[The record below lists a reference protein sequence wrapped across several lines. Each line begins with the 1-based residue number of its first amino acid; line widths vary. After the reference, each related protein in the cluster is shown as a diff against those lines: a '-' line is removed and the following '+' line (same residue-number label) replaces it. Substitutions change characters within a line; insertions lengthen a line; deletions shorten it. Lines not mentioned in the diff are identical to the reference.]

1 MKKQDKY
8 IAIFSAYIPPHLGG
22 IERYVDNLVREFNK
36 LGYKIILVTSNYN
49 SNNDVE
55 INNDNLIIRLPVYN
69 SFKNRYPIIKHN
81 KKMKY
86 LMDKLNNYSIS
97 FIIVNTRF
105 HLTSHVGVKYGNKH
119 NIPVY
124 LIEHGSNYVT
134 LDNKFIDFFANRYE
148 DFLTWKIKK
157 KVSGFYGV
165 SNACGKWL
173 RKININMDGVWYN
186 SIDTNQKLP
195 KKEKHNTINF
205 LYAGRLIKQ
214 KGVDNIL
221 IAFSKLSIDYKNIKL
236 YIAGDGPEL
245 NNYKVKYKDANIIFL
260 GKLDYKNLLKYY
272 AKTDVFL
279 YPPLWPEGLPTS
291 ILEAGLMKCTVIG
304 TNQGGIVEIIE
315 NEKNGIIVDND
326 WNSLYSAMKKLII
339 EKKLLNKYSTEIYKT
354 VQEKFSWENNAKKIL
369 GDIDEKQK
377 NR

>member
-1 MKKQDKY
+1 VKKKDKY

-36 LGYKIILVTSNYN
+36 LGYKIIMVTSNYDN
-49 SNNDVE
+49 NNDIE
-55 INNDNLIIRLPVYN
+55 INNENLIIRLPVYN
-69 SFKNRYPIIKHN
+69 LFKNRYPIIKHN

-86 LMDKLNNYSIS
+86 LMEKLNNYSIS

-326 WNSLYSAMKKLII
+326 WNSLYFAMKRLIS
-339 EKKLLNKYSTEIYKT
+339 EKKLLNKYSTEIYNT
-354 VQEKFSWENNAKKIL
+354 VQVKFSWEKNAKKIL

>member
-1 MKKQDKY
+1 MKKKDKY

-36 LGYKIILVTSNYN
+36 LGYKIIMVTSNYDN
-49 SNNDVE
+49 NNDIE
-55 INNDNLIIRLPVYN
+55 INNENLIIRLPVYN
-69 SFKNRYPIIKHN
+69 LFKNRYPIIKHN

-86 LMDKLNNYSIS
+86 LMEKLNNYSIS

-326 WNSLYSAMKKLII
+326 WNSLYFAMKRLIS
-339 EKKLLNKYSTEIYKT
+339 EKKLLNKYSTEIYNT
-354 VQEKFSWENNAKKIL
+354 VQVKFSWEKNAKKIL